1 MNKIELV
8 NKINNYVFSGEDTEL
23 LDELNDLFDTGEY
36 KVHLNLVFNIISIT
50 QMYGFL
56 AYLNDEEKTYF
67 TKLDKLRSQSYSGK
81 KMDYYNSGQL
91 SLLFELDTYKK
102 VFFSAPT
109 SFGKTSLII
118 EYIISNFQQFKNV
131 LFIVPTN
138 SLLEELYVKVI
149 NINVQYDM
157 GYHVSTQPYIQEARN
172 NFLIITPERFLM
184 LNEEI
189 EVHQFDLIVMD
200 ETYKI
205 VDSRNEKISDFIDKE
220 DINPHYVYFTMYYI
234 IKNKIPLKSIF
245 GLAIVMKRQ
254 KVIDAYNEL
263 IDKYKDVKIQPENID
278 YVYKKE
284 FKGGWR
290 DLIG

>member
-8 NKINNYVFSGEDTEL
+8 NKINNYVFRGADTEL
-23 LDELNDLFDTGEY
+23 LDELNELFDTGEY

-56 AYLNDEEKTYF
+56 AYLTDEEKTYF
-67 TKLDKLRSQSYSGK
+67 TKLDTLRSQSYSGK

-91 SLLFELDTYKK
+91 SLLFELDTFKK

-109 SFGKTSLII
+109 SFGKTNLII
-118 EYIISNFQQFKNV
+118 EYIISNFQKFKNV

-138 SLLEELYVKVI
+138 SLLEELYIKII

-172 NFLIITPERFLM
+172 NFLIITPERFLI

-189 EVHQFDLIVMD
+189 EVHQFDFG
-200 ETYKI
+200 YK
-205 VDSRNEKISDFIDKE
+205 
-220 DINPHYVYFTMYYI
+220 
-234 IKNKIPLKSIF
+234 
-245 GLAIVMKRQ
+245 
-254 KVIDAYNEL
+254 
-263 IDKYKDVKIQPENID
+263 
-278 YVYKKE
+278 
-284 FKGGWR
+284 
-290 DLIG
+290 